1 MEVSKLFV
9 NFAKNA
15 EINICRPAVGLC
27 DNIKYINCFFM
38 TRLLAMIKYVGS
50 IILVLIVA
58 LSSNAASDL
67 GKLEEAL
74 RNALYMSTRNRRES
88 TV

>member
-27 DNIKYINCFFM
+27 DNIKYINFNYM
-38 TRLLAMIKYVGS
+38 TKI
-50 IILVLIVA
+50 
-58 LSSNAASDL
+58 
-67 GKLEEAL
+67 
-74 RNALYMSTRNRRES
+74 
-88 TV
+88 